1 MYKVLLFAGT
11 AEGRKIAEYLKELGV
26 PALASAATE
35 YGRSLLEEGG
45 SLSVSGGRMDE
56 GEMERLFAGED
67 ALVIDATHPYASAVT
82 ENIRSACEKTGRTY
96 LRVLRSSTLT
106 GEEDAVRMDSPEAAA
121 EYLAGTE
128 GNIFLTTG
136 SKELPAFRAVPDYE
150 NRIFARVLPL
160 PEVVKSCAELGFQ
173 GKHLICMQG
182 PFSQALYVALIRHFH
197 IQTLVTTDSGGY
209 GGFREKAEA
218 AREAG
223 CALLVVERPPR
234 ETGRP
239 LEELKTAVKEARV

>member
-106 GEEDAVRMDSPEAAA
+106 GEEGAISFLPPAARSFRLSGRFRTMKTGFSPE
-121 EYLAGTE
+121 
-128 GNIFLTTG
+128 
-136 SKELPAFRAVPDYE
+136 
-150 NRIFARVLPL
+150 
-160 PEVVKSCAELGFQ
+160 SCL
-173 GKHLICMQG
+173 C
-182 PFSQALYVALIRHFH
+182 R
-197 IQTLVTTDSGGY
+197 
-209 GGFREKAEA
+209 RW
-218 AREAG
+218 
-223 CALLVVERPPR
+223 
-234 ETGRP
+234 
-239 LEELKTAVKEARV
+239 

>member
-1 MYKVLLFAGT
+1 M
-11 AEGRKIAEYLKELGV
+11 
-26 PALASAATE
+26 
-35 YGRSLLEEGG
+35 
-45 SLSVSGGRMDE
+45 SGGRMDE

-67 ALVIDATHPYASAVT
+67 ALVVDATHPYASAVT

-106 GEEDAVRMDSPEAAA
+106 GEEEAVYVDSPEAAA

-182 PFSQALYVALIRHFH
+182 PFSQEAQRGYAAADQSPVSGDQGYRGGRRFSGKGIRRGGGG
-197 IQTLVTTDSGGY
+197 LPPGDYRPSSAGGGY
-209 GGFREKAEA
+209 EPGRMPGISERE
-218 AREAG
+218 
-223 CALLVVERPPR
+223 VR
-234 ETGRP
+234 ETPGRTSGRSRKR
-239 LEELKTAVKEARV
+239 LW